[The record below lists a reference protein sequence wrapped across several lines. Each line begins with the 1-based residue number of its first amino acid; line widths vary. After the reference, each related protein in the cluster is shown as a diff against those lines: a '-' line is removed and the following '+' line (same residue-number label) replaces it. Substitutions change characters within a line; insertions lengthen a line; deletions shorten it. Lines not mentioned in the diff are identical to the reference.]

1 MHPCV
6 LQGPRKE
13 ATLSLDGWGT
23 LREHYF
29 MKPPL
34 LKVVRGEQI
43 GPQGQL
49 SNSEA
54 SAHMALWAIL
64 KSPLILGADLTCA
77 QLWPAG

>member
-1 MHPCV
+1 
-6 LQGPRKE
+6 
-13 ATLSLDGWGT
+13 
-23 LREHYF
+23 
-29 MKPPL
+29 MKLPL